1 VIPLTQGSWRKTLKL
16 GVVVQII
23 AAVASALA
31 AVHQL
36 FKK

>member
-1 VIPLTQGSWRKTLKL
+1 MRQGSWRKTLKL
-16 GVVVQII
+16 RAIVQII

-31 AVHQL
+31 AIHQF

>member
-1 VIPLTQGSWRKTLKL
+1 LTQGSWRKTLKL
-16 GVVVQII
+16 RVIVQII

-31 AVHQL
+31 AIHQF